1 MVSAFE
7 RGETVRFTLDGTD
20 IELAQSDVLVETEQ
34 KAGLMAQSEGGITVV
49 LDTNLTEDLIGEGY
63 ARELVS
69 KVQQW
74 RKDLGLELTDRI
86 ELGVQ
91 VEPAVMQALR
101 RFEDMIRTTV
111 LADSLTE
118 GALEGAESKAV
129 DLNGK
134 QAAVT
139 LRKVSK

>member
-1 MVSAFE
+1 
-7 RGETVRFTLDGTD
+7 
-20 IELAQSDVLVETEQ
+20 
-34 KAGLMAQSEGGITVV
+34 MAQSEGGITVV

-101 RFEDMIRTTV
+101 RFEDMIRLTV

-118 GALEGAESKAV
+118 GALEGAECKAV

>member
-1 MVSAFE
+1 MGRAE
-7 RGETVRFTLDGTD
+7 QTRAP
-20 IELAQSDVLVETEQ
+20 LAKLRLSSCV
-34 KAGLMAQSEGGITVV
+34 
-49 LDTNLTEDLIGEGY
+49 EGY

-86 ELGVQ
+86 ELGVR